1 MPLAAPVTGVA
12 AAWQQHRPWL
22 RGIRRFVPA
31 QLDTNKLE
39 LETMTKAVPEQKRE
53 INHRARAHG
62 GPDPEADLGA
72 SGADSDR
79 QRRTSNELEPS
90 RNRELAV
97 ILWVLASLIAEVE
110 LWSWLFAR
118 IYGP

>member
-1 MPLAAPVTGVA
+1 MA
-12 AAWQQHRPWL
+12 
-22 RGIRRFVPA
+22 
-31 QLDTNKLE
+31 
-39 LETMTKAVPEQKRE
+39 LETMTKTAPEQKRK
-53 INHRARAHG
+53 INHRARTHG

-90 RNRELAV
+90 RNRELVV

-110 LWSWLFAR
+110 LWSWVFAHMD
-118 IYGP
+118 GP